1 MSKIMEIIYYK
12 REPTASS
19 PTLPPPHPL
28 QKKTIQKKT
37 ETHKKNK
44 DIKEQGGTEV
54 IVKS

>member
-1 MSKIMEIIYYK
+1 MEIIYYK
-12 REPTASS
+12 TEPTAPS

-44 DIKEQGGTEV
+44 DIKKQRGTEV